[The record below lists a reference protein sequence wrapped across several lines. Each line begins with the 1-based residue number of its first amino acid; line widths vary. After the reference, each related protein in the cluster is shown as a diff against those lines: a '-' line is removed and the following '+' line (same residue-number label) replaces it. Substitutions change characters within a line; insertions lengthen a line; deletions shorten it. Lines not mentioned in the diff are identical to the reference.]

1 VRAERTA
8 EVKIRRAIG
17 APPVDP
23 FASKGH
29 EHVQVVPMVS
39 RDCLPG
45 TGLCR
50 THGLTTVIA
59 VSLSTTMVKVS
70 CVLHSG

>member
-1 VRAERTA
+1 VRAEHMA

-17 APPVDP
+17 APPVDL

-29 EHVQVVPMVS
+29 EHVHVVPVVS

-45 TGLCR
+45 TRRCR
-50 THGLTTVIA
+50 THGLTVVIV
-59 VSLSTTMVKVS
+59 VSLSTAMGKVS

>member
-1 VRAERTA
+1 MRAEHTA

-17 APPVDP
+17 APLVDL

-29 EHVQVVPMVS
+29 KHVQVVPVVA
-39 RDCLPG
+39 RDSLLG
-45 TGLCR
+45 TRRCH
-50 THGLTTVIA
+50 THGLTTVIV
-59 VSLSTTMVKVS
+59 VSLSMAMVKVS